1 MAIPASGWNLN
12 IKTTMKYL
20 IFCLALFFSAC
31 GNSEPATAKQ
41 EVEQMK
47 PVEEKTP
54 EMVIDSSFDINYI
67 TGHFDP
73 TQHPDFTRI
82 EDQYTDKQDVYLR
95 KDTYEA
101 FLKMYAAA
109 EKEGIKLLIRSAT
122 RNFDYQKSI
131 WEAKW
136 EGRRELEAGE
146 TAPKAYPDPKERALA
161 ILRYSSMP
169 GTSRHH
175 WGTDMDLNAFT
186 NSYFEKG
193 EGKKI
198 YDWLTAH
205 AAEYGFCQ
213 PYSAGREHGYNEE
226 RWHWSYLPV
235 AKQLTYL
242 AKTQLKDENIK
253 GFKGDETSTAIGVV
267 KKYVLGIN
275 EDCL

>member
-1 MAIPASGWNLN
+1 
-12 IKTTMKYL
+12 MKYL
-20 IFCLALFFSAC
+20 MLCLALITIAC
-31 GNSEPATAKQ
+31 GNSEQATARQ
-41 EVEQMK
+41 EVEQT
-47 PVEEKTP
+47 PSTAEKA
-54 EMVIDSSFDINYI
+54 EAIAIDSSFTIDYI

-73 TQHPDFTRI
+73 ATHPDFTRI
-82 EDQYTDKQDVYLR
+82 EDQYTDKKGVYLR

-109 EKEGIKLLIRSAT
+109 KKDGVRLLIRSAT
-122 RNFDYQKSI
+122 RNFDYQKRI
-131 WEAKW
+131 WESKW
-136 EGRRELEAGE
+136 EGKQQLEAGE
-146 TAPKAYPDPKERALA
+146 TAPNAYPDPKERALA

-175 WGTDMDLNAFT
+175 WGTDMDLNAFS
-186 NSYFEKG
+186 NAYFEKG

-213 PYSAGREHGYNEE
+213 PYSAGRPYGYNEE

-253 GFKGDETSTAIGVV
+253 GFKGDEAATDIGVV
-267 KKYVLGIN
+267 EKYVLGIN
-275 EDCL
+275 EACL

>member
-1 MAIPASGWNLN
+1 
-12 IKTTMKYL
+12 MKYL
-20 IFCLALFFSAC
+20 IFCLALFFGAC
-31 GNSEPATAKQ
+31 GNSEPAPAEP
-41 EVEQMK
+41 EVQQME
-47 PVEEKTP
+47 PMVEETP
-54 EMVIDSSFDINYI
+54 EMVIDTSFDIDYI

-73 TQHPDFTRI
+73 ATHADFARI

-213 PYSAGREHGYNEE
+213 PYSAGRPYGYNEE

-235 AKQLTYL
+235 AKKLTYL
-242 AKTQLKDENIK
+242 AQTQLKDENIT
-253 GFKGDETSTAIGVV
+253 GFKGDEAATQIGVV
-267 KKYVLGIN
+267 EKYVLGIN